1 MGRTVADLKTLREEL
16 VRRRWQ
22 AAYAVADDLD
32 GEGLYT
38 LVIVVWRSADRSRI
52 VSSFD
57 TGTSLPFSALRC
69 RQVLACDDESS
80 ESDREEVFHDRRW
93 IAADAGD

>member
-22 AAYAVADDLD
+22 AAYAVGDDLD

-38 LVIVVWRSADRSRI
+38 LV
-52 VSSFD
+52 SFNQAI
-57 TGTSLPFSALRC
+57 LALDA
-69 RQVLACDDESS
+69 VIDEGR
-80 ESDREEVFHDRRW
+80 D
-93 IAADAGD
+93 GP

>member
-32 GEGLYT
+32 GEGLYVVT
-38 LVIVVWRSADRSRI
+38 FNEAILALDAVI
-52 VSSFD
+52 
-57 TGTSLPFSALRC
+57 
-69 RQVLACDDESS
+69 DEGR
-80 ESDREEVFHDRRW
+80 D
-93 IAADAGD
+93 GP

>member
-22 AAYAVADDLD
+22 AAYAVGDDLD

-38 LVIVVWRSADRSRI
+38 LV
-52 VSSFD
+52 SFNQAILALD
-57 TGTSLPFSALRC
+57 T
-69 RQVLACDDESS
+69 VIDEGR
-80 ESDREEVFHDRRW
+80 D
-93 IAADAGD
+93 GP